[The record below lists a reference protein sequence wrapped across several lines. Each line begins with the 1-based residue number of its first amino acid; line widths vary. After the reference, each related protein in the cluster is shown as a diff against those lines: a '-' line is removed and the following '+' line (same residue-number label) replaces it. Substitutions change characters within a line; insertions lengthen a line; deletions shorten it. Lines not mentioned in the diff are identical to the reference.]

1 MELRLSLIRSPRY
14 PDTINVDEDLQ
25 DYFSEPR
32 RVKLNEQI
40 TIRPLLQP
48 GINQSKTNLS
58 LLFIFLLFLE
68 LEVHFLIS
76 SLTENDVLVSADN
89 CRIIIETKKIHQDKL
104 ISK

>member
-1 MELRLSLIRSPRY
+1 MELRLSLIRSPHY

-48 GINQSKTNLS
+48 GTNRLKQYFI
-58 LLFIFLLFLE
+58 LFVFFY
-68 LEVHFLIS
+68 F
-76 SLTENDVLVSADN
+76 
-89 CRIIIETKKIHQDKL
+89 
-104 ISK
+104 

>member
-1 MELRLSLIRSPRY
+1 MLNFFPSLSNVLSYLNISDKNMELRLSLIRSPHY

-48 GINQSKTNLS
+48 GTNIL
-58 LLFIFLLFLE
+58 
-68 LEVHFLIS
+68 
-76 SLTENDVLVSADN
+76 
-89 CRIIIETKKIHQDKL
+89 K
-104 ISK
+104 